1 MSLATF
7 LLALLLAFS
16 VTADPVELNP
26 SRITL
31 PVFRRFN
38 ITGVGNLVL
47 NDRNRAKV
55 LKLKGARN
63 AAVGAGLQV
72 PVTNASVIGTPI
84 KEQAVTYV
92 ASVAIGS
99 PSTAYNL
106 IVDSGSS
113 NTWIG
118 AGTPYHRTA
127 TSFMTTDTVA
137 VFYGTRSFSG
147 TEFIDQVSLGTGLTI
162 KQQSI
167 GVASTSQGFAGV
179 DGVLG
184 VGPTCLTVGTLSP
197 SSDCCTN
204 TVTDNLFAQGTISAN
219 EVSISMQPSSTL
231 NVSNGEITWG
241 GIDASKFTGAIT
253 FITTTNTSPANE
265 FWGIDVSV
273 RFGPSTV
280 ILATTAGVI
289 DTGITLILLAANG
302 FTKYKAATGG
312 VLDNATGLLRLTT
325 AQFASLQS
333 LFFVI
338 GGTTFELTANGQ
350 IWPRALNANIGGTA
364 GAVYLIVA
372 NLGSSSGEG
381 LDFALGMT
389 FLQRFYAVLDTANDR
404 VGLANTPFTKATT
417 N

>member
-7 LLALLLAFS
+7 LLSLLLAYS
-16 VTADPVELNP
+16 VTADPVVLNP

-31 PVFRRFN
+31 SVSRRFN

-72 PVTNASVIGTPI
+72 PVTNAAVISTPI
-84 KEQAVTYV
+84 EDQAVSYI
-92 ASVAIGS
+92 ASVGVGS

-106 IVDSGSS
+106 LVDTASS
-113 NTWIG
+113 NTWVG
-118 AGTPYHRTA
+118 AGTPYHKTA
-127 TSFMTTDTVA
+127 TSFMTTDTVS
-137 VFYGTRSFSG
+137 VTYGTGSFSG
-147 TEFIDQVSLGTGLTI
+147 TEFIDQVTLGTNLTI

-167 GVASTSQGFAGV
+167 GVASTSQGFAGL

-184 VGPTCLTVGTLSP
+184 IGPTCLTVGTLSP
-197 SSDCCTN
+197 SDDCCTN
-204 TVTDNLFAQGTISAN
+204 TVTDNLFAQGNISAN
-219 EVSISMQPSSTL
+219 EISLSMQPNSTL
-231 NVSNGEITWG
+231 NAVNGEITWG
-241 GIDASKFTGAIT
+241 GTDTSKFTGAIT

-273 RFGPSTV
+273 RFGPSIV
-280 ILATTAGVI
+280 ILATTAGII
-289 DTGITLILLAANG
+289 DTASTLILLATNG

-325 AQFASLQS
+325 TQFASLQS
-333 LFFVI
+333 LFFVT
-338 GGTTFELTANGQ
+338 GGATFELTANGQ
-350 IWPRALNANIGGTA
+350 IWPRALNADIGGTA
-364 GAVYLIVA
+364 GVVYLIVA
-372 NLGSSSGEG
+372 DLGSPSGEG
-381 LDFALGMT
+381 LDFILGMT
-389 FLQRFYAVLDTANDR
+389 FLQRFYAILDTANDR